1 MRVIAN
7 GKLHVS
13 IKQREPTL
21 KTKPS
26 CLTKTENS
34 KFTSAGLVKA
44 LAGFARALGLVQVGM
59 AMELL
64 WPPAVYSFSSAGL
77 LLVRVFSLLNFLG
90 EQQLGHLLAKQP
102 LLIPLL
108 GPPC

>member
-1 MRVIAN
+1 M
-7 GKLHVS
+7 
-13 IKQREPTL
+13 EPTL

-44 LAGFARALGLVQVGM
+44 LAGYALALGLVQVWK
-59 AMELL
+59 ALELL
-64 WPPAVYSFSSAGL
+64 WPPAVSSFSSAGL
-77 LLVRVFSLLNFLG
+77 LVVRVFSLLNFLG
-90 EQQLGHLLAKQP
+90 EQQLAHLFPRQP

-108 GPPC
+108 GPPR